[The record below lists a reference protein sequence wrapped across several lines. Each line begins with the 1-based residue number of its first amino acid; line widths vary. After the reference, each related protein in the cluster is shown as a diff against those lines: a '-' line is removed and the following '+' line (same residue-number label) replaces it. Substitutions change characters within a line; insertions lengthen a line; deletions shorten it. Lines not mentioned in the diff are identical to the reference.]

1 MRGTIRLPPSKLYVF
16 NYRSK
21 AGLFYVDFNDPDKMR
36 IPKNSTE
43 LVKNITSTR
52 RIPSNYVYYDKE
64 LNKLEFDEASSV
76 EYS

>member
-1 MRGTIRLPPSKLYVF
+1 M
-16 NYRSK
+16 
-21 AGLFYVDFNDPDKMR
+21 DFTDPDKTR

-52 RIPSNYVYYDKE
+52 RIPLKYVYYDKE

-76 EYS
+76 ESS